1 MTSVNTDTIFSI
13 GQKNNTSNAVCID
26 LSPVRFSLSESEIN
40 SIQIHYIT
48 DFKSIPGAYHTNTE
62 LLAAGLKQSGI
73 QLKSYLK
80 TYINFNSKH
89 FTIVPAAFFNE
100 LKAREIL
107 EFNCGPVGNDLVLV
121 DDINSDIKLIYSIE
135 EGLKST
141 IDKLFPNHHLKH
153 TATVLSRLLLQS
165 DELQNE
171 NILMFIDHHA
181 VYIVAKKGYQL
192 LLCNQ
197 YQAQSDEDILYYL
210 LFVLEQF
217 QFNPLDVKISIA
229 GNIEAEHSLIKTLK
243 KYIKQIRF
251 VNGSKLLKRQEI
263 HSLPHHYFYT
273 ILNRSFC
280 E

>member
-1 MTSVNTDTIFSI
+1 MLNTGTDTIFSI
-13 GQKNNTSNAVCID
+13 GQKNNTSNAICMD
-26 LSPVRFSLSESEIN
+26 LSPVRFTVSESEIN
-40 SIQIHYIT
+40 SIQIHYIA
-48 DFKSIPGAYHTNTE
+48 DFKSIPGAYHSCTE
-62 LLAAGLKQSGI
+62 LLAAGLKQSGL
-73 QLKSYLK
+73 QLKPYLK
-80 TYINFNSKH
+80 TYINFNSKN
-89 FTIVPAAFFNE
+89 FTLVPSAFFDE

-107 EFNCGPVGNDLVLV
+107 EFNCGTVGNDLVLV

-153 TATVLSRLLLQS
+153 TSTVLSRLLLQS
-165 DELQNE
+165 EELKNE

-181 VYIVAKKGYQL
+181 VYIIAKKDHKL

-197 YQAQSDEDILYYL
+197 YLANSDEDILYYL

-229 GNIEAEHSLIKTLK
+229 GNIEVEHSLIKTLK
-243 KYIKQIRF
+243 KYIRQIRF
-251 VNGSKLLKRQEI
+251 VHGSKLIKRQEI
-263 HSLPHHYFYT
+263 NTLPHHYFYT